1 MNIEEFKAKI
11 ELLKEGVNAK
21 KEELIAH
28 LATEDSVEGDEAIS
42 AFDAKTEE
50 LTNEIKALEEAATKE
65 YNKFKAVN
73 PLTWDLSPSKS
84 NKEQNVE
91 ISNLEEM
98 LNGLNVKMNT
108 GTVKRS
114 PGTIVADYLKSAKI
128 TTNDELNRFHF
139 PLEFKFQ
146 LDETDIV
153 AAGEIKS
160 LESIKTIY
168 SNNGEQLVVST
179 VPQPGFQGYGC
190 TIFEVSDEC
199 QSCIE
204 PRNFADLLTVRNMP
218 SGSVIQYDYPVSRD
232 DNAAGVLESVY
243 NPYPTVV
250 QNGLKPESTFTYNT
264 AKVNVTKIAHW
275 IGASDEVLE
284 DCGKVAQRID
294 FHLTTGLLVERD
306 RQLIAGSGTAG
317 EALGL
322 LSQPGLLSLDGDVLA
337 AGVDVPNIWDKLYL
351 AKLELEQNC
360 AVVDGV
366 IINPADRAKVAL
378 AKDDNGNYLF
388 PQGTTCDVN
397 SVGCLTLKTSP
408 DVPVGTAI
416 IGEFANNWVWYV
428 RKNLMISVGMK
439 NDDFLRNQKTFL
451 AELRGAVVV
460 FCPNKI
466 AVVTNI

>member
-1 MNIEEFKAKI
+1 MTLEEFKNKI

-21 KEELIAH
+21 KQELFAH
-28 LATEDSVEGDEAIS
+28 LNSEDSLEGEEAIV

-50 LTNEIKALEEAATKE
+50 LTNEIKALEEAANKE
-65 YNKFKAVN
+65 YVKFQAVN
-73 PLTWDLSPSKS
+73 PVEWELPASKS
-84 NKEQNVE
+84 TNNNEE
-91 ISNLEEM
+91 DSSLEEM
-98 LNGLNVKMNT
+98 LNGLNVKMNN
-108 GTVKRS
+108 GTIKRS
-114 PGTIVADYLKSAKI
+114 PGTIVADYLKSAKLN
-128 TTNDELNRFHF
+128 TNDQIGRFHS

-146 LDETDIV
+146 LDDTDLVGSAEV
-153 AAGEIKS
+153 AS
-160 LESIKTIY
+160 LESIKTLY
-168 SNNGEQLVVST
+168 HNNGTQLVVSS
-179 VPQPGFQGYGC
+179 VPVPGFQGYGC

-199 QSCIE
+199 RLCVE
-204 PRNFADLLTVRNMP
+204 PRTFGDLLTVRNMP
-218 SGSVIQYDYPVSRD
+218 SGSVVQYEYPVSRD
-232 DNAAGVLESVY
+232 DNAAGVLESVF

-250 QNGLKPESTFTYNT
+250 QSGLKPETTFTYNT
-264 AKVNVTKIAHW
+264 AKVNVTKVAHW
-275 IGASDEVLE
+275 IGASDEVLD

-294 FHLTTGLLVERD
+294 FHLTTGLIAERD

-337 AGVDVPNIWDKLYL
+337 AGVDAPNIWDKLYL

-397 SVGCLTLKTSP
+397 SVGCLSLKTSP

-416 IGEFANNWVWYV
+416 IGEFANNWVWYA
-428 RKNLMISVGMK
+428 RKNLTISMGLK
-439 NDDFLRNQKTFL
+439 NDDFIRNQKTFL
-451 AELRGAVVV
+451 AELRGASVV
-460 FCPNKI
+460 FCPQKI